1 MTRHTLDLNR
11 CHPLPKPQHLLAA
24 VLAIGLGLPS
34 LAEAGSGDR
43 PLDVDRLAT
52 GLAGTIGGT
61 VGPDGML
68 YVPEFARGEVT
79 RIDPESG
86 ATQPF
91 ASGLPLPAIPGVP
104 GGVFDVAFLGGQAYA
119 LVTIVDAP
127 EFLNDLG
134 VPDTGANGLYRIDG
148 LNQWTL
154 IADLGEFARQNPP
167 SGFDFVL
174 PEGVQFALEAVRGG
188 FLITDGHLN
197 RVLFVTPAG
206 DVRIAAQYDNVVP
219 AGIDVVRGK
228 VLLARTGP
236 IAGAPGAYQEI
247 GEITK
252 LNERPVA
259 SGISMAVDVQK
270 GPGRSLYALS
280 QGVWDPMLGPEAAG
294 APALADTGKLLRV
307 EPKGAVKTLLEGLDQ
322 PTSLHFIGGTAFV
335 VTLPGDVWRI
345 RGVSGAGRP

>member
-1 MTRHTLDLNR
+1 M
-11 CHPLPKPQHLLAA
+11 
-24 VLAIGLGLPS
+24 
-34 LAEAGSGDR
+34 EAGSGER

-52 GLAGTIGGT
+52 GLAGTIGGA

-68 YVPEFARGEVT
+68 YVPESARGEVT

-91 ASGLPLPAIPGVP
+91 ASGFPLPAIPGVP

-148 LNQWTL
+148 PSQWTL

-167 SGFDFVL
+167 SGFDFLL
-174 PEGVQFALEAVRGG
+174 PEGVQFALESVRGG

-206 DVRIAAQYDNVVP
+206 DVRIAAQYANVVP
-219 AGIDVVRGK
+219 AGIDVVRGQ
-228 VLLARTGP
+228 VLLARTGA
-236 IAGAPGAYQEI
+236 ITGVPGAYQEI
-247 GEITK
+247 GDITT
-252 LNERPVA
+252 LESRTVA
-259 SGISMAVDVQK
+259 AGISMAVDVQK
-270 GPGRSLYALS
+270 GPGKSLYALS
-280 QGVWDPMLGPEAAG
+280 QGEWDPSLGPEAAG
-294 APALADTGKLLRV
+294 APALPGTGKLLRILRN
-307 EPKGAVKTLLEGLDQ
+307 GSTRTLLEGVDT
-322 PTSLHFIGGTAFV
+322 PTSLHFIGGTAYV
-335 VTLPGDVWRI
+335 VTLAGDVWKI
-345 RGVSGAGRP
+345 RGVSGARRP

>member
-1 MTRHTLDLNR
+1 MARHTLDLSR
-11 CHPLPKPQHLLAA
+11 WLPLPKARNVLVAA
-24 VLAIGLGLPS
+24 LTIGLGLPS
-34 LAEAGSGDR
+34 LAEAGSRDR

-52 GLAGTIGGT
+52 GLAGTLGGT

-86 ATQPF
+86 ATQLF
-91 ASGLPLPAIPGVP
+91 ASGFPLPAIPGVP

-148 LNQWTL
+148 PNQWTL

-174 PEGVQFALEAVRGG
+174 PEGVQFALEAVHGG
-188 FLITDGHLN
+188 LLITDGHLN

-206 DVRIAAQYDNVVP
+206 VVRIVAQYGNVVP

-236 IAGAPGAYQEI
+236 IAGAPGAHHEI
-247 GEITK
+247 GEIAE
-252 LNERPVA
+252 LNARPVSSA
-259 SGISMAVDVQK
+259 ISMAVDVQK
-270 GPGRSLYALS
+270 GPGTSLYALS
-280 QGVWDPMLGPEAAG
+280 QGVWDPNLGPDAAG
-294 APALADTGKLLRV
+294 APALPGTGALLRV
-307 EPKGAVKTLLEGLDQ
+307 DRKGSVKTLLEGLDQ
-322 PTSLHFIGGTAFV
+322 PTSLHFIGGTAYV